1 MKKIAIIGAGA
12 AGLMAAITAAKAGA
26 DVTVFEQNSEAGKKI
41 LASGNGKCNIIN
53 RTSDIHDFEGEAPAF
68 AMHALEHMRYKK
80 FESFCRE
87 IGLLLEEKND
97 GKCYPLSHE
106 ARAVQTALQ
115 RTALRDGVQFILNAF
130 ISKITFDK
138 GQYTIRTA
146 AQKNAFDSVIVATG
160 SPAAPQL
167 GGNAS
172 GMELAR
178 CFGHRVI
185 DPFPSLVGLHLD
197 EPALSQ
203 MAGVKTFARVTLSIE
218 NEPVAD
224 EEGDILFTKYGISG
238 FAILDLSYRASY
250 ALSHYSRVTL
260 SLDLLPALTRQS
272 LATHIEQMAKSIAQE
287 SLYDLM
293 CGLIPH
299 KLVKPLLLRAN
310 IPINRS
316 CGNVNAKMAKQIAYA
331 LKHWRFDVTDTHGYK
346 HAEVAGGGVATDEI
360 DAQTMESKRSAGL
373 YFAGEVIDITGHRG
387 GFNFHFAWASGFLAG
402 KYAANFTIE

>member
-1 MKKIAIIGAGA
+1 MKRIAIVGAGA

-53 RTSDIHDFEGEAPAF
+53 RTSDIHDFDGESPAF
-68 AMHALEHMRYKK
+68 AKYALEHMHYKT
-80 FESFCRE
+80 FERFCRE

-106 ARAVQTALQ
+106 ARAVQSALY
-115 RTALRDGVQFILNAF
+115 RTALRCGVQFVFNAF
-130 ISKITFDK
+130 IDDITSDN
-138 GQYTIRTA
+138 GQYTLRCASTEHV
-146 AQKNAFDSVIVATG
+146 FDSVIITTG

-178 CFGHRVI
+178 RFGHRVV

-197 EPALSQ
+197 ESALSQ
-203 MAGVKTFARVTLSIE
+203 MTGVKTIARVTLSID
-218 NEPVAD
+218 NDPVAHQ
-224 EEGDILFTKYGISG
+224 EGDILFTKYGISG
-238 FAILDLSYRASY
+238 FAILDLSYRASH
-250 ALSHYSRVTL
+250 ALSHYSYVTL
-260 SLDLLPALTRQS
+260 TLDLLPALSQQS

-287 SLYDLM
+287 SLYDLL
-293 CGLIPH
+293 CGLLPH

-310 IPINRS
+310 ISSDRS
-316 CGNVNAKMAKQIAYA
+316 CGNVNTKTAKQIAYA
-331 LKHWRFDVTDTHGYK
+331 IKHWRFDVTDTHGYK

-360 DAQTMESKRSAGL
+360 DARTMESKRSHGL
-373 YFAGEVIDITGHRG
+373 FFAGEVIDITGHRG
-387 GFNFHFAWASGFLAG
+387 GFNFHFAWGSGYLAG
-402 KYAANFTIE
+402 IHSVKR